1 MNLSIG
7 ENIRI
12 MRRRCGFT
20 QEELAARLSV
30 TPQAVSKWE
39 NGGGFPDLMQI
50 VPLAQIFGI
59 TTDSLLGVT
68 GAVYGKAHTEAAMG
82 HEKLLMESSLSAA
95 EKHLTAYSYFRA
107 ESEKEPSNY
116 AIMCRCINHA
126 AEISRYVDFEDFM
139 ADRIEER
146 DEIFEDCKRKN
157 ACITRFC
164 EDRAIVEKSDFAMA
178 WIYIHTKEY
187 DKASALID
195 RLPSLESNNL
205 RESIMTKLL
214 KFQYGFDRAKENI
227 SENIRKLLHATAK
240 EFFYDF
246 EDYAWDA
253 ESGEAIAFGQKL
265 LGILQSY
272 NVFEELHADV
282 LLCENHIRSFF
293 PKCYADMGDYETAAE
308 ELLNVAQNFTV
319 LSSCAKNDWTN
330 TPAMLDT
337 ALSYLTQ
344 EQREEIQKH
353 SAYREAIAI
362 MERVEKND
370 PKI

>member
-39 NGGGFPDLMQI
+39 NGGGLPDLSLI
-50 VPLAQIFGI
+50 VPLAQIFGV
-59 TTDSLLGVT
+59 TTDSLLGVVS
-68 GAVYGKAHTEAAMG
+68 AVYGKAHTEAALS
-82 HEKLLMESSLSAA
+82 HEKLLMASSLSSA
-95 EKHLTAYSYFRA
+95 EKHLAAYAYFRA
-107 ESEKEPSNY
+107 ESEKEPTNY

-126 AEISRYVDFEDFM
+126 AEISRYADFENFM
-139 ADRIEER
+139 ADRTEER
-146 DEIFEDCKRKN
+146 NEIFEDCMRKN
-157 ACITRFC
+157 AYIARFC
-164 EDRAIVEKSDFAMA
+164 DDRTIIEKSDFAMA
-178 WIYIHTKEY
+178 WIFIHTKAY
-187 DKASALID
+187 DKARTLIN

-205 RESIMTKLL
+205 RESIMTKLI
-214 KFQYGFDRAKENI
+214 KFQYGFDRAKEDI

-240 EFFYDF
+240 ELFYDF
-246 EDYAWDA
+246 EDYVWDA
-253 ESGEAIAFGQKL
+253 ESMEAIAFGQKL

-272 NVFEELHADV
+272 NVFDELHADV

-293 PKCYADMGDYETAAE
+293 PKCYADRGDYETAAK
-308 ELLNVAQNFTV
+308 ELLIVAQNFTV

-362 MERVEKND
+362 VERIEKE
-370 PKI
+370 

>member
-1 MNLSIG
+1 MSISIG

-12 MRRRCGFT
+12 MRRRYGFT

-68 GAVYGKAHTEAAMG
+68 GAVYGKAHTEAALG
-82 HEKLLMESSLSAA
+82 HEKLLMASSLPLA
-95 EKHLTAYSYFRA
+95 EKHLAAYSYFRA

-126 AEISRYVDFEDFM
+126 AEISRYADFENFM

-146 DEIFEDCKRKN
+146 IEIFEDCKRKN
-157 ACITRFC
+157 ACIARFC
-164 EDRAIVEKSDFAMA
+164 EDRSIVEKSDFAMA

-187 DKASALID
+187 DKANALIN

-227 SENIRKLLHATAK
+227 SDNIRKLLYATTK
-240 EFFYDF
+240 EFFYGF
-246 EDYAWDA
+246 EDYAWHT
-253 ESGEAIAFGQKL
+253 ENGEALAFGQKM
-265 LGILQSY
+265 LGVLQSY
-272 NVFEELHADV
+272 KAFDELHADV

-293 PKCYADMGDYETAAE
+293 PKCCADKGDYENAAAE
-308 ELLNVAQNFTV
+308 LLEI
-319 LSSCAKNDWTN
+319 AKNSEKLSVCTMTDWTLA
-330 TPAMLDT
+330 PATLHA
-337 ALSYLTQ
+337 ALRYLTA
-344 EQREEIQKH
+344 EQLEEIQKQ
-353 SAYREAIAI
+353 SAYKEAIAI
-362 MERVEKND
+362 MEGMEKE
-370 PKI
+370 